1 MNCQDFRA
9 AFAPATDDAAIL
21 EHVRSCDPCLD
32 FAAHSDPDIM
42 FRAIGGSD
50 MIPPG
55 GVDAFVA
62 DVMHAVHLRKAED
75 DLSPRRAAK
84 NWTRKLAVAATIAIG
99 ITGAAIVYEHEQ
111 TVTPA
116 IPLITH
122 HSALNT
128 RNLVTKP
135 IVETYSS
142 SKATI
147 VEMPAESASDAR
159 VVMIL
164 DENLPADL

>member
-1 MNCQDFRA
+1 MNCSEFRS

-32 FAAHSDPDIM
+32 FAAHADPDIL
-42 FRAIGGSD
+42 FRAIGGAD

-55 GVDAFVA
+55 GVDAFVN

-75 DLSPRRAAK
+75 ELAPRRAPLG
-84 NWTRKLAVAATIAIG
+84 WTRKLAVAATFAAG
-99 ITGAAIVYEHEQ
+99 ITGATLVWQHDRG
-111 TVTPA
+111 PA
-116 IPLITH
+116 QAP
-122 HSALNT
+122 LNT
-128 RNLVTKP
+128 QHATLSTRNFATKP
-135 IVETYSS
+135 VVETYSS
-142 SKATI
+142 NKATI
-147 VEMPAESASDAR
+147 VEMPAESGNSPQ